1 MKTLNSRP
9 TLLSLAIA
17 ATLFAVC
24 LLVARAEEGASQAK
38 SKDASLSSE
47 LEKAKQKLA
56 PTYTLA
62 YKFQAGDENRT
73 KVVHLVTVETKIKG
87 STQTAK
93 TRSVSTK
100 IWRIKE
106 IDDAGQIVFEHV
118 VDHVEMWS
126 SVSGRQ
132 EIRYDSSSGE
142 APPPGYEQVAD
153 SVGKVLATVTMTPHG
168 RVMART
174 NAQPQF
180 NPGIGE
186 LTIPFPDKPVK
197 IGATWSIPDEL
208 KIRLDDGTLKKVQ
221 TRQQYKLVSVAADMA
236 TISVETQVLTPV
248 NEPKVQAELVQ
259 RLQHGT
265 IKFDLDTGRLRHKQM
280 DMDEEVF
287 GFNGADSHMQYLARF
302 TEEPVKVDEAKPAE
316 QTAEAEPAAEKR

>member
-1 MKTLNSRP
+1 MKTLSSRP
-9 TLLSLAIA
+9 TLLSLAIV
-17 ATLFAVC
+17 ATLLAVC
-24 LLVARAEEGASQAK
+24 LLVARAEEIASQAK
-38 SKDASLSSE
+38 TKDPSLTSE
-47 LEKAKQKLA
+47 LERAKQKLA

-87 STQTAK
+87 TTQTAK

-106 IDDAGQIVFEHV
+106 IDPQGQIVFEHV

-132 EIRYDSSSGE
+132 EIRYDSSSSE
-142 APPPGYEQVAD
+142 PPPSGYEQVAD

-174 NAQPQF
+174 NSQPQF

-186 LTIPFPDKPVK
+186 LTIPFPDQPVK

-208 KIRLDDGTLKKVQ
+208 KIRLDDGTLKRVQ
-221 TRQQYKLVSVAADMA
+221 TRQQYKLVSVEAGVA
-236 TISVETQVLTPV
+236 TISVESQVLTPV

-259 RLQHGT
+259 RLQHGS
-265 IKFDLDTGRLRHKQM
+265 IKFDLDAGRLIHKQL

-302 TEEPVKVDEAKPAE
+302 TEEPVTAE
-316 QTAEAEPAAEKR
+316 QTAKAETAAENR